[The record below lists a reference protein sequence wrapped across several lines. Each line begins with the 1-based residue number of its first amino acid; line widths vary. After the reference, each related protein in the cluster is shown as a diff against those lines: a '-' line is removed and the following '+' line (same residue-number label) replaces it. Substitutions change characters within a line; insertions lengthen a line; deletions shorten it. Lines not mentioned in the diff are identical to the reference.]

1 MVYQHGGDERSVVI
15 ELNSPKKLN
24 SFLHTHTLL
33 IACPANECCWFFLP
47 LSLIAAL
54 SPHPPSLSLQESTY
68 SHCAFHSHVCVGLCH
83 SVGGDTPGYDVQ
95 HEKVSHSVTHTRCLS
110 SIIFYNHAARRH
122 TLSHDCLCE
131 RNHFHLEQ
139 PVTFSPAG
147 SLAQSAHSLLG
158 SSFIF
163 SFDCSVLEHFFE
175 MSK

>member
-110 SIIFYNHAARRH
+110 SIIMQHGD
-122 TLSHDCLCE
+122 T
-131 RNHFHLEQ
+131 HL
-139 PVTFSPAG
+139 VTTACVKGITSTSNSQSPSAQ
-147 SLAQSAHSLLG
+147 LACSTVSTQSSRFLLY
-158 SSFIF
+158 F
-163 SFDCSVLEHFFE
+163 
-175 MSK
+175 